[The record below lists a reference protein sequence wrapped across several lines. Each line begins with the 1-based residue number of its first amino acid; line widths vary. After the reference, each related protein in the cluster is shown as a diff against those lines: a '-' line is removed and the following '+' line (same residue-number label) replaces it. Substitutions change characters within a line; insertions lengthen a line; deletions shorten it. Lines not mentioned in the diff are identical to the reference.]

1 MNAQIATAAEQQTLV
16 AAEINSSIV
25 GINDLAKTTF
35 DSSEN
40 NSKMVEELSNIA
52 TRLNKSVEVFKF

>member
-1 MNAQIATAAEQQTLV
+1 MNSLT
-16 AAEINSSIV
+16 AEINSSIV